1 MVSLPAVPPAIAHL
15 TPVSGK
21 TLLFPVVG
29 HPAAQVRAPSVFNA
43 LFAQAGIDAV
53 CFGLDL
59 PPERVIATCTGL
71 LESPNV
77 GGLLVTVPYKKT
89 LAQLPARLGSAA
101 SRTGAV
107 NALRRAGDG
116 RVEGD
121 LFDGLGFVQGLLA
134 AGHSVAGRRVLLLG
148 AGGAGFAI
156 AAALADAGVG
166 LLAVYD
172 PVLASVDALVG
183 RLQPHSPGTVF
194 RRQSLPQPE
203 DFDIVINA
211 SPVGLQPLDPLPLD
225 PQRIAPGTLV
235 CDIIMKPETTPLLK
249 AAIARGLPVHRG
261 RAMLDHQIP
270 AYLTFFGFAE
280 LAQRVRVSADAIELS
295 PAA

>member
-1 MVSLPAVPPAIAHL
+1 MVALPAASPRVATPA
-15 TPVSGK
+15 VSGK

-29 HPAAQVRAPSVFNA
+29 HPVAQVRAPAVFNA

-59 PPERVIATCTGL
+59 APERVIGTCCAL

-89 LAQLPARLGSAA
+89 LAQLPTRLGPAA

-107 NALRRAGDG
+107 NALRRGADG
-116 RVEGD
+116 RIEGD
-121 LFDGLGFVQGLLA
+121 LFDGLGFVHGLRA
-134 AGHSVAGRRVLLLG
+134 ADHPVEGQRVLLLG

-156 AAALADAGVG
+156 AAALAEAGVG

-172 PVLASVDALVG
+172 PVLDSVDALLG
-183 RLQPHSPGTVF
+183 RLQPAYPGTMF

-203 DFDIVINA
+203 DFDVVINA
-211 SPVGLQPLDPLPLD
+211 SPLGLKPLDPMPLD

-235 CDIIMKPETTPLLK
+235 CDIIMEPATTPLLQ

-261 RAMLDHQIP
+261 HAMLDQQIP
-270 AYLTFFGFAE
+270 AYLSFFGFAE
-280 LAQRVRVSADAIELS
+280 LAQRVRIGPDTITLS
-295 PAA
+295 P